1 VTRDGFTSGASFL
14 VDASYSG
21 NDLAFYGVEELKV
34 TDRLRIDGGL
44 RHQSHAV
51 DGTIADTRPAGGGL
65 DGDARTLYDN
75 NDVVTGTPPPCAIA
89 AAPGVGRW
97 APIMRRPKLG
107 AFMRFSTATASPS
120 STICA
125 TASLTPQVDTIEGG
139 VKLSTKPFS
148 LYATLFHN
156 RFQGLVTTV
165 ITEGARWPRSAAP
178 ERRGWRWKASGIP
191 CPPSPSPFREAG
203 STRITAISSPMTA

>member
-1 VTRDGFTSGASFL
+1 MGAVTRDGFTSGASFL

-51 DGTIADTRPAGGGL
+51 DGTIADTRPAGAGGL

-75 NDVVTGTPPPCAIA
+75 NLVVFTGTTTPCAIVV
-89 AAPGVGRW
+89 APGRGRW
-97 APIMRRPKLG
+97 APITRRRPNW
-107 AFMRFSTATASPS
+107 APSCASATATASPS

-125 TASLTPQVDTIEGG
+125 TAS
-139 VKLSTKPFS
+139 
-148 LYATLFHN
+148 
-156 RFQGLVTTV
+156 R
-165 ITEGARWPRSAAP
+165 
-178 ERRGWRWKASGIP
+178 
-191 CPPSPSPFREAG
+191 
-203 STRITAISSPMTA
+203 